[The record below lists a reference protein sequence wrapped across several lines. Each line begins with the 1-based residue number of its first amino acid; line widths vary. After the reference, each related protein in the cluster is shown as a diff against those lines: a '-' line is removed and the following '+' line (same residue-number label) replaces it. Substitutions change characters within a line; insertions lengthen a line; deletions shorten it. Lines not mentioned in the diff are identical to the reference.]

1 MIQAPKQSHTQKAA
15 KPEIYRAPVF
25 MVYFCPHTQQH
36 AGISVRD
43 ASPFLLAL
51 PVRHGRMSI
60 GNIMPRAESVRN
72 ALFCHKHKETYMLC
86 AAAHGLLPAAES
98 AGLEHAWLTVW
109 KACMQR
115 RAASAVRSRNQPLL
129 FACLIWALR
138 SNMHGSKL
146 KNWVLSVMFI

>member
-51 PVRHGRMSI
+51 PVRHGRMSM

-72 ALFCHKHKETYMLC
+72 ALFCHKRKETYMLC
-86 AAAHGLLPAAES
+86 AAAMAFWRPLSPPDWNMHDLLC
-98 AGLEHAWLTVW
+98 GKHAC
-109 KACMQR
+109 KGAQR
-115 RAASAVRSRNQPLL
+115 RPSDQGTNR
-129 FACLIWALR
+129 FYLR
-138 SNMHGSKL
+138 L
-146 KNWVLSVMFI
+146 